1 MNLIGTSKSIICGN
15 KLSLLR
21 CRRFSGVADKY
32 AEMLCRQVLKPDK
45 TQAVAIERLEKLSTK
60 MLTFETQREDYNSQ
74 LQKYEL
80 RKQKLKD
87 YDQTK
92 LSNETQNEQQGENEK
107 PLPPRNPRG
116 LYLHGSVGTGKSL
129 CMDLFYQ
136 TCPVEKKR
144 RVHFHDFMSE
154 VHERIHDWKLSQYE
168 ESKQSQS
175 KDGKVSRDLGKI
187 DLSPESD
194 AIVQV
199 AADISREATL
209 LCFDEFQVTDIADAL
224 IMTKLFRTMWAS
236 GTVVVATSNRSPEEL
251 YENGLNRH
259 YFLPF
264 IDTLSKYCRVF
275 SYDSSVD
282 YRLLLEKVNKNG
294 DCSTDE
300 VPTYLSPICDDNI
313 NAIESIFRSLCRGQ
327 DFDGEAPAEANVSF
341 PSKFGR
347 MINVPFSCGRICK
360 FDFDELCRKDLGA
373 ADYNALAQFY
383 HTIFISNVPQ
393 MSTELHNEARR
404 FITCID
410 QFYESKIRVI
420 LLAEVGPKDL
430 FVSPKYEDDSAN
442 FEDFSNTKFTTN
454 PEKGGIDPAEDRPA
468 GKVREN
474 ELASVLELSF
484 AFQRAASRLHE
495 MGSKDYALHFQQQI
509 QAGEEKQ

>member
-1 MNLIGTSKSIICGN
+1 MIIRQKQASI
-15 KLSLLR
+15 LR
-21 CRRFSGVADKY
+21 CRRFSGVADEY
-32 AEMLCRQVLKPDK
+32 ATLLRRQILKPDK
-45 TQAVAIERLEKLSTK
+45 AQAFAVEKLEKLSRK
-60 MLTFETQREDYNSQ
+60 MLIFEKQRDDYNSQ
-74 LQKYEL
+74 LRKYVL
-80 RKQKLKD
+80 DKQKLESCD
-87 YDQTK
+87 EANVWND
-92 LSNETQNEQQGENEK
+92 TQKQQQSENEK

-129 CMDLFYQ
+129 CMDLFYK
-136 TCPVEKKR
+136 TCPAEKKR

-154 VHERIHDWKLSQYE
+154 VHERIHQWKLSQYE

-175 KDGKVSRDLGKI
+175 KDGNVGRDLGKI

-224 IMTKLFRTMWAS
+224 IMTKLFTTMWAN

-264 IDTLSKYCRVF
+264 IDTLSRYCRVF

-282 YRLLLEKVNKNG
+282 YRLLLEKVNKQG
-294 DCSTDE
+294 QFSTDE
-300 VPTYLSPICDDNI
+300 VPTYLSPICADNT
-313 NAIESIFRSLCRGQ
+313 NAIESMFKSLCRGQ
-327 DFDGEAPAEANVSF
+327 HFDRNERVEADVSF
-341 PSKFGR
+341 SSKFGR
-347 MINVPFSCGRICK
+347 TINVPLSCGRICK

-373 ADYNALAQFY
+373 ADYNALAKFY
-383 HTIFISNVPQ
+383 HTIFITNVPQ

-420 LLAEVGPKDL
+420 LLAEVEPKDL
-430 FVSPKYEDDSAN
+430 FLSPKYDDDSSS
-442 FEDFSNTKFTTN
+442 FQDLSNTKFTTN
-454 PEKGGIDPAEDRPA
+454 TEKVGIDPAEDRPA

-484 AFQRAASRLHE
+484 AFKRAASRLHE
-495 MGSKDYALHFQQQI
+495 MGSKDYALHFQKQMVG
-509 QAGEEKQ
+509 AGEM